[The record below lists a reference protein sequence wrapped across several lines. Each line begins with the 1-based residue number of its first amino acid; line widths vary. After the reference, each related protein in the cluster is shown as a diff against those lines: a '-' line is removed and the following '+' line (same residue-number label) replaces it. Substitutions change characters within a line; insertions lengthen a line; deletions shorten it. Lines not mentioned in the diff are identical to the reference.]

1 MAAVDVA
8 LKEAL
13 QVDGATAAA
22 VVDGSS
28 GMTLAAAGGSRDF
41 DVSMAA
47 AANADVLRAKMRTIE
62 MLNLTDSI
70 EDILVTLDSQYHLI
84 RPVSGHGGRGLFIYL
99 VLDKRRANLAL
110 ARHRL
115 RVIEES
121 FEM

>member
-13 QVDGATAAA
+13 QVDGAVAAA

-28 GMTLAAAGGSRDF
+28 GMTLATAGGSRDF
-41 DVSMAA
+41 DVSVAG
-47 AANADVLRAKMRTIE
+47 AANTDVLRAKMRTIE

-70 EDILVTLDSQYHLI
+70 EDILVTLDTQYHLI
-84 RPVSGHGGRGLFIYL
+84 RPVSGHSGRGLFIYL

-115 RVIEES
+115 RVIEGS
-121 FEM
+121 FEA